1 MAAKSKRVLMNS
13 VDKAWFEMDSS
24 TNLMIINGLMWFEGK
39 VDYDVF
45 THVLENRFI
54 ERYERFQQRIVTGP
68 DSRLYWERDP
78 HFDIR
83 AHVRRIALPEPRT
96 QETLQTLLSSV
107 INEPLDRR
115 KPLWRFFLVEEV
127 EGGTALF
134 GRIHHCIGD
143 GIALIRVLL
152 DMTSESLDD
161 SVRFALEAPPP
172 LPRSSRRRG
181 LLGQIS
187 RTVKGVAKTSVEIS
201 KTMVTQTLLT
211 FEDNKHPV
219 EVVKSLGILSAT
231 SAAILAKLLILPADR
246 RSVFKG
252 ELGAIKRVVWSKPL
266 DLAQIKAIGRA
277 HNATIND
284 VLVAAVAGALRD
296 YMLHVGDD
304 PAKGDINAMVPVNLR
319 PLDKAIDLGN
329 QFALVYLPLPVSLA
343 DPVARLKATK
353 YQMDVLKS
361 SPEPMLVYQILGVIG
376 NLPLDI
382 AKQATMWF
390 SSKASAV
397 LTNVPGP
404 RQQIYFAGLPLRQ
417 IMFWVPQS
425 GEISMGISI
434 ISYNGEVTLGLMVDE
449 NLIKDPQLIM
459 ERFAH
464 QFDLLARQTLH
475 APNHGA
481 GKVIAAE
488 EVIKIEVDVTEIEVE
503 NGAPRKKSARAQK
516 R

>member
-1 MAAKSKRVLMNS
+1 MAANSKRVPMNS

-68 DSRLYWERDP
+68 DGRLYWERDP

-127 EGGTALF
+127 EGGTVLF

-161 SVRFALEAPPP
+161 SVRFAMEAPPP
-172 LPRSSRRRG
+172 LPRASRRRG
-181 LLGQIS
+181 MLGRIS

-211 FEDNKHPV
+211 IEDNKHPV

-231 SAAILAKLLILPADR
+231 SAAILAKLIILPADR

-304 PAKGDINAMVPVNLR
+304 PTKGDINAMVPVNLR
-319 PLDKAIDLGN
+319 PLDKAIELN
-329 QFALVYLPLPVSLA
+329 NMFALVYLPLPVSLA

-376 NLPLDI
+376 NLPLDV

-404 RQQIYFAGLPLRQ
+404 RQQIFFAGRPLRQ

-449 NLIKDPQLIM
+449 NLIEDPQLIM

-464 QFDLLARQTLH
+464 QFELLSRRTLQATGNGA
-475 APNHGA
+475 APALGA
-481 GKVIAAE
+481 ASRADG
-488 EVIKIEVDVTEIEVE
+488 EVVELEVE
-503 NGAPRKKSARAQK
+503 NGAPRKKSTRSQK

>member
-1 MAAKSKRVLMNS
+1 MNS
-13 VDKAWFEMDSS
+13 VDKAWFEMDSA

-39 VDYDVF
+39 VDYAMF
-45 THVLENRFI
+45 IHVIENRLVD
-54 ERYERFQQRIVTGP
+54 RYERFQQRIVTGAGA
-68 DSRLYWERDP
+68 RLYWEQDP

-83 AHVRRIALPEPRT
+83 AHVRHIALPEPRT

-127 EGGTALF
+127 EGGTVLF

-161 SVRFALEAPPP
+161 SVRFAGEAPSP
-172 LPRSSRRRG
+172 LLRSGQPRS
-181 LLGQIS
+181 LLGWIE
-187 RTVKGVAKTSVEIS
+187 RTAKGVTKSSVEVS
-201 KTMVTQTLLT
+201 KTMVAQALLT
-211 FEDNKHPV
+211 IENYKYPI
-219 EVVKSLGILSAT
+219 EIGKSLGILSAT
-231 SAAILAKLLILPADR
+231 SAAILTKLLVLPADR

-266 DLAQIKAIGRA
+266 DLAHIKAIGRA

-284 VLVAAVAGALRD
+284 VLVTAVAGALRH
-296 YMLHVGDD
+296 YMLQVGDD
-304 PAKGDINAMVPVNLR
+304 PSRGDINAMVPVNLR
-319 PLDKAIDLGN
+319 SLDKAIELNN
-329 QFALVYLPLPVSLA
+329 QFALVYLQLPISLA

-361 SPEPMLVYQILGVIG
+361 SPEPMLVYQILGLIG
-376 NLPLDI
+376 NLPFDL
-382 AKQATMWF
+382 ARRATLWF

-425 GEISMGISI
+425 GEISMGISL
-434 ISYNGEVTLGLMVDE
+434 ISYQGQVTLGLMVDE
-449 NLIKDPQLIM
+449 KLIQEPQRIM
-459 ERFAH
+459 DQFTH
-464 QFDLLARQTLH
+464 QFELLSQHTVEAASDRSVSQTESNAYNTCESIDLEEENRTLRTSSSH
-475 APNHGA
+475 
-481 GKVIAAE
+481 
-488 EVIKIEVDVTEIEVE
+488 
-503 NGAPRKKSARAQK
+503 AQK
-516 R
+516 H

>member
-1 MAAKSKRVLMNS
+1 MAANSKRVPMNS

-68 DSRLYWERDP
+68 DGRLYWERDP

-127 EGGTALF
+127 EGGTVLF

-161 SVRFALEAPPP
+161 SVRFAMEAPPP

-181 LLGQIS
+181 MLGRIS

-211 FEDNKHPV
+211 IEDNKHPV

-231 SAAILAKLLILPADR
+231 SAAILAKLIILPADR

-304 PAKGDINAMVPVNLR
+304 PTKGDINAMVPVNLR
-319 PLDKAIDLGN
+319 PLDKAIELN
-329 QFALVYLPLPVSLA
+329 NMFALVYLPLPVSLA

-376 NLPLDI
+376 NLPLDV

-404 RQQIYFAGLPLRQ
+404 RQQIFFAGRPLRQ

-449 NLIKDPQLIM
+449 NLIEDPQLIM

-464 QFDLLARQTLH
+464 QFELLSRRTLQATGNGA
-475 APNHGA
+475 APALGA
-481 GKVIAAE
+481 ASRADG
-488 EVIKIEVDVTEIEVE
+488 EVVELEVE
-503 NGAPRKKSARAQK
+503 NGAPRKKSTRSQK

>member
-1 MAAKSKRVLMNS
+1 MATTPTRVPMNS

-39 VDYDVF
+39 VDYDLF
-45 THVLENRFI
+45 THVLENRFV

-68 DSRLYWERDP
+68 DARLYWERDP
-78 HFDIR
+78 HFDLR
-83 AHVRRIALPEPRT
+83 AHVRHIALPEPRT
-96 QETLQTLLSSV
+96 QETLQILLSSV

-127 EGGTALF
+127 EGGTVLF

-161 SVRFALEAPPP
+161 SVRFAVEAPAP
-172 LPRSSRRRG
+172 LLGSRRRRG
-181 LLGQIS
+181 LLDRIE
-187 RTVKGVAKTSVEIS
+187 RTAKGVAKTSIQIS
-201 KTMVTQTLLT
+201 KAMVLQTLLT
-211 FEDNKHPV
+211 LEDNRHPV
-219 EVVKSLGILSAT
+219 EVSKSLGILSAA
-231 SAAILAKLLILPADR
+231 SAAILAKLLILPSDR

-266 DLAQIKAIGRA
+266 DLAQIKAIGRT

-304 PAKGDINAMVPVNLR
+304 PTKGDINAMVPVNLR
-319 PLDKAIDLGN
+319 SLEKAIELNN

-361 SPEPMLVYQILGVIG
+361 SPEPMLVYQILGIIG
-376 NLPLDI
+376 SLPLDI

-390 SSKASAV
+390 SSKASTV

-434 ISYNGEVTLGLMVDE
+434 ISYNGQVTLGLMVDE
-449 NLIKDPQLIM
+449 HLIQEPQLIM
-459 ERFAH
+459 ERFAQ
-464 QFDLLARQTLH
+464 QFELLERHTFQMAGNGT
-475 APNHGA
+475 APDSGGA
-481 GKVIAAE
+481 GPTKTE
-488 EVIKIEVDVTEIEVE
+488 SIELPIE
-503 NGAPRKKSARAQK
+503 NSALRQERSRQQK
-516 R
+516 A